1 MTGASMQMV
10 MPFASATSYHAE
22 DFIRGEGNE
31 KALGLIERWPDWPY
45 SLVVV
50 HGPKGSGK
58 THLAHVFAQRTRA
71 QFIPPSRIG
80 NAPADQLLA
89 GGHAWVID
97 GLEQVKS
104 EDALAQLINHAR
116 ARGDY
121 VLMSANCPPSQLP
134 FKLKDLTSR
143 LTALPE
149 VALGEPD
156 DALLMGVLAKAFADR
171 QLRVGLD
178 VLQYAVTRLERS
190 FEAAQRFAQQVDEAS
205 LASGRGVTLPLIRSV
220 LHE

>member
-1 MTGASMQMV
+1 MAGASTQMV

-22 DFIRGEGNE
+22 DFIRGEGNDT
-31 KALGLIERWPDWPY
+31 ALNLIERWPDWPY

-58 THLAHVFAQRTRA
+58 THLAHVFAQRTNA

-97 GLEQVKS
+97 GLDAVKS

-121 VLMSANCPPSQLP
+121 VLMSASCPPSQLP
-134 FKLKDLTSR
+134 FTLKDLTSR

-171 QLRVGLD
+171 QLRVGPD
-178 VLQYAVTRLERS
+178 ILQYAVVRLERS
-190 FEAAQRFAQQVDEAS
+190 FEAAQRFAQQVDDAS
-205 LASGRGVTLPLIRSV
+205 LASGRGVTLPLIRTV

>member
-1 MTGASMQMV
+1 MAGASTQMV

-22 DFIRGEGNE
+22 DFIRGDGNE
-31 KALGLIERWPDWPY
+31 QALDLIERWPDWPY

-58 THLAHVFAQRTRA
+58 THLAHVFAQRTHA

-80 NAPADQLLA
+80 QATADQLLA

-121 VLMSANCPPSQLP
+121 VLMTASVAPSQLQ
-134 FKLKDLTSR
+134 FSIKDLTSR

-156 DALLMGVLAKAFADR
+156 DTLLMGVLAKAFADR
-171 QLRVGLD
+171 QLRVGPD
-178 VLQYAVTRLERS
+178 ILQYAVARLERS

-205 LASGRGVTLPLIRSV
+205 LASGRGVTLPLIRGV